1 MKFRIITILQAMGEG
16 ERAQCEMENAKA
28 ASMDPDEIKQYL
40 TSDEIKRLFKA
51 LDSIEKYELV
61 AKEAGEELG
70 KIRELLNSS
79 LPLEKK
85 RQLMPLLGEIQSRV
99 YPVERAADEA
109 RKDAK
114 RLLKMAEDKK
124 EEAAREAEARKEK
137 TEVEAEA
144 RKKEAERAAKIKEIR
159 EMALKEINPP
169 YKDAR
174 RYLSE
179 EEYKEFQQSIPK
191 AIDYHIQ
198 GDEYFSYTF
207 LVNKIKD
214 KKRDDLEKQQARFEA
229 EQYLRELNDSIANF
243 KATLFSEKKDVD
255 SYFSKDISYCTL
267 QFPQG
272 KGQAYRNIIKE
283 KIQAGIPENLRSN
296 LTFKLLRIFYR
307 SFPYAEYML
316 IDKVPSLNFNVR
328 LYIVPEIE
336 YRLKQSQI
344 YFGFYTFNVPNTK
357 DTGFLGYGYRLFTP
371 DELDA
376 AGYYFWQTIPCV
388 LIQGL
393 LQGNIEP
400 QSTRITEVTESSTS
414 YEING
419 FDEEISIP
427 DTFSKYLKAIGSW
440 QGLMEK
446 GIISSKVGEVVARA
460 MERSTKELPSPE
472 TPKLSKGTK
481 KARVFQLFNEG
492 KRPGDP
498 TVKSLGIKPETAYR
512 YYQDWKKIQHSSQNA
527 T

>member
-1 MKFRIITILQAMGEG
+1 MK
-16 ERAQCEMENAKA
+16 CEMENTRI
-28 ASMDPDEIKQYL
+28 ASMDPDEIEQYL
-40 TSDEIKRLFKA
+40 TSDEVKELFKA
-51 LDSIEKYELV
+51 LDTIRNYKLV
-61 AKEAGEELG
+61 AKNLKLEVDKVKKLAGAPLSREQQEQIETRIHDLG
-70 KIRELLNSS
+70 TRVD
-79 LPLEKK
+79 
-85 RQLMPLLGEIQSRV
+85 QLC
-99 YPVERAADEA
+99 PVGRSASEA
-109 RKDAK
+109 RESLK
-114 RLLKMAEDKK
+114 RLLGLAQ
-124 EEAAREAEARKEK
+124 
-137 TEVEAEA
+137 A
-144 RKKEAERAAKIKEIR
+144 RKKKAELREIAFKEV
-159 EMALKEINPP
+159 NPP
-169 YKDAR
+169 YEEAK

-179 EEYKEFQQSIPK
+179 EEYREFQGLILK
-191 AIDYHIQ
+191 AIDDHIKGFKCHDYIHLVDKITERKQ
-198 GDEYFSYTF
+198 DE
-207 LVNKIKD
+207 
-214 KKRDDLEKQQARFEA
+214 LEKQQARFEA

-316 IDKVPSLNFNVR
+316 IDKVPSLNFNMR

-336 YRLKQSQI
+336 YWLKSAQVS
-344 YFGFYTFNVPNTK
+344 FGNWNFTMPTLEK
-357 DTGFLGYGYRLFTP
+357 PELLGYAYKLFTS
-371 DELDA
+371 DDLNA

-400 QSTRITEVTESSTS
+400 QGTRITEVSQSSTS

-440 QGLMEK
+440 QGLMGK
-446 GIISSKVGEVVARA
+446 GIISSKVGEVVASA
-460 MERSTKELPSPE
+460 MERSTKELSSPE

-481 KARVFQLFNEG
+481 KARAFQLFDEG

-498 TVKSLGIKPETAYR
+498 KVKSLGIKPETAYR
-512 YYQDWKKIQHSSQNA
+512 YYQGWKKIQHSSQNA